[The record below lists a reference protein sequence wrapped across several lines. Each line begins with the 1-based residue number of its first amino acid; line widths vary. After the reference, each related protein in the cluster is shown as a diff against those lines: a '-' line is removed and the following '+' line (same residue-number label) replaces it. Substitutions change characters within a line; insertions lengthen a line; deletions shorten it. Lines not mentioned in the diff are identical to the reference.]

1 MTRTLSTIPNIQ
13 YQVTCRSSQSKPTFG
28 SIKLPEKA
36 ASGSSAPMRG
46 MSSSVSSSNMMTST
60 RSQAGMKVSP
70 ALVKAY
76 IALGSN
82 MGDRLSMLE
91 QSLDEMEARDIHVL
105 RTSSL
110 YETAPMYVT
119 DQDVFLNGICEVR

>member
-1 MTRTLSTIPNIQ
+1 M
-13 YQVTCRSSQSKPTFG
+13 
-28 SIKLPEKA
+28 
-36 ASGSSAPMRG
+36 
-46 MSSSVSSSNMMTST
+46 
-60 RSQAGMKVSP
+60 SP